1 MALCTDGIEICKRLM
16 LKLAPNNKTNS
27 KMTEKK
33 PADRIC
39 GAQPSQTPRSTV
51 CKSQSPPPSL
61 NRTPE
66 PPQHS
71 RDKTRGDLRL
81 RLWPLPPPPAWLQ
94 VNRNG
99 QVTMCFHF
107 GCGGTGISKVSVKR
121 SITIY
126 KICKNSSRNKVSS
139 LVDKAFHCRARGR
152 GFESQSLSP
161 PCIFDMRN

>member
-27 KMTEKK
+27 KMIERK

-39 GAQPSQTPRSTV
+39 DAQPSQTPRSTV

-61 NRTPE
+61 NRMPE

-71 RDKTRGDLRL
+71 RDNTRG
-81 RLWPLPPPPAWLQ
+81 WGTFAPGSGQQ

-99 QVTMCFHF
+99 EL
-107 GCGGTGISKVSVKR
+107 IK
-121 SITIY
+121 
-126 KICKNSSRNKVSS
+126 
-139 LVDKAFHCRARGR
+139 
-152 GFESQSLSP
+152 ESAP
-161 PCIFDMRN
+161 NPAEETEE